1 MIMDYKQVKDDVLK
15 QYDTV
20 MPLIKEI
27 KGDSETTFDTTLAQL
42 QRDVENIR
50 NDIFRLMIVGEA
62 KSGKSTFINAYLGK
76 EILPMDVKQCT
87 SSIVEIRYG
96 KNYALKATYAD
107 DRVKTFTEEAEIE
120 KFLRENAALD
130 DEYRDIPVGTINLQL
145 IIPNK
150 GKHIPQSEINELL
163 RMIADDNLYKLPQN
177 VYNQKVLNYID
188 AKNPRWQD
196 LVKKIEIEYPF
207 EDEDLKGIQIVDTP
221 GVGAEGRVGEITDKY
236 IANANAVMF
245 LKPLVGATLETNSF
259 KNFLKKVGKDRAS
272 DAMFLILTRA
282 ANETLNN
289 VVSIHEEAYKQFPN
303 INKKQI
309 IHLDSKVEMFRNKV
323 KSMTEEELQTFMD
336 EKMKEAEW
344 YNEQIRNLSEEEK
357 RDFMDEHKD
366 MDILDSFLETPW
378 YRSRFQRETYLQ
390 KLAELSNFK
399 EIDSALNLF
408 ARKAQY
414 LLLSEA
420 LGRMLTILGKIQSEL
435 KENIKNYKEK
445 AQNPAELECKLLN
458 AEQVLKDLQLKINV
472 TVTRISQKYKDM
484 GGIIDS
490 SVGQIMEEYKKEMN
504 AIDPNLSTSISELEK
519 LTFRKVEAFRKAEDD
534 ITKNIIAECDEALI
548 AFSQKDDL
556 NYTALKPDITPDTLE
571 KVKSEKRKEAEYT
584 YTTGLC
590 FKETHTKLDQSRYF
604 KLISQDIQKRL
615 NNIMDDIVIALQEY
629 VTSVTSAYRTELVR
643 NAQIQ
648 EDTYRKIREDKA
660 NAEEMQKKIAAM
672 DSKLNTITPLISEI
686 SALKGGIDK
695 NV

>member
-150 GKHIPQSEINELL
+150 GKHIPRSEINELL

-207 EDEDLKGIQIVDTP
+207 EDKDLKGIQIVDTP

-289 VVSIHEEAYKQFPN
+289 VARIHEEAYKQFPN

-336 EKMKEAEW
+336 EKMQEAEW
-344 YNEQIRNLSEEEK
+344 YNEQIRNLSEKEMH
-357 RDFMDEHKD
+357 DFMDEHKD

-378 YRSRFQRETYLQ
+378 HRSHYQREPYLQ

-399 EIDSALNLF
+399 EIDSALNQF

-490 SVGQIMEEYKKEMN
+490 SVAQIMEGYKKEMN

-548 AFSQKDDL
+548 AFSQKGDL

-571 KVKSEKRKEAEYT
+571 KVKSEKRKEADVILQRNITLAYCCT
-584 YTTGLC
+584 SISYLKDSTILI
-590 FKETHTKLDQSRYF
+590 LDIFSRNRSC
-604 KLISQDIQKRL
+604 IEQNSIIIPIQ
-615 NNIMDDIVIALQEY
+615 
-629 VTSVTSAYRTELVR
+629 TSH
-643 NAQIQ
+643 
-648 EDTYRKIREDKA
+648 
-660 NAEEMQKKIAAM
+660 
-672 DSKLNTITPLISEI
+672 
-686 SALKGGIDK
+686 
-695 NV
+695 

>member
-150 GKHIPQSEINELL
+150 GKHIPLSEINELL

-177 VYNQKVLNYID
+177 AYNQKVLNYIN

-399 EIDSALNLF
+399 EIDIALNLF

-420 LGRMLTILGKIQSEL
+420 LGRMLIILDKIQSEL
-435 KENIKNYKEK
+435 KENIKHYQEK

-472 TVTRISQKYKDM
+472 TVRRISEKYKDTD
-484 GGIIDS
+484 GIIDS
-490 SVGQIMEEYKKEMN
+490 SVVRIMEEYKKEMN
-504 AIDPNLSTSISELEK
+504 ALNPDSATSISELEQ
-519 LTFRKVEAFRKAEDD
+519 LTFRKVKAFRNTEDT
-534 ITKNIIAECDEALI
+534 IIKNIIAECDEALI
-548 AFSQKDDL
+548 AFSQKGDL
-556 NYTALKPDITPDTLE
+556 NYTAIKPDITPDTLE
-571 KVKSEKRKEAEYT
+571 KVKSEKRKEAEVT
-584 YTTGLC
+584 YTTGIC
-590 FKETHTKLDQSRYF
+590 FETTHTKLDQSRYF
-604 KLISQDIQKRL
+604 KLVSQDIQKRL
-615 NNIMDDIVIALQEY
+615 NNIMDDIVIALQDY

-648 EDTYRKIREDKA
+648 EGTYRKIREDKA